1 MQSYKR
7 KAIRIESSWRLG
19 SFGLVP
25 HWAHKSYIYIYI
37 YIGIHRKY
45 IGIHRNMQEH
55 IGKHR
60 EYIGIH
66 RNIVK
71 YIRICKAIRG
81 RLSGF
86 SLPGGW
92 VHLAMFHIG
101 PISHIYIYIYRNI
114 QELIGNIQEYI
125 GICRNI
131 QETTGNTQEYIGIQ

>member
-1 MQSYKR
+1 MQEYIRKHTEYIGTQR
-7 KAIRIESSWRLG
+7 NIMKYIRMYKAIKGRL
-19 SFGLVP
+19 SGLSLPGGWVHLAMFHIGP
-25 HWAHKSYIYIYI
+25 ISHIYIYI
-37 YIGIHRKY
+37 YIQEYIGIQRKY

-101 PISHIYIYIYRNI
+101 PISHIYIYIGIYRN
-114 QELIGNIQEYI
+114 
-125 GICRNI
+125 
-131 QETTGNTQEYIGIQ
+131 